1 MKSQPTEWEK
11 ISANHIS
18 DKGLTSKICK
28 NSTQRPKNKKQPNQ
42 QMGRKCGKTLFQR
55 EIQETNRQI
64 KRF

>member
-28 NSTQRPKNKKQPNQ
+28 NSAQQPKNKK
-42 QMGRKCGKTLFQR
+42 
-55 EIQETNRQI
+55 IQLKNGQKI
-64 KRF
+64 